1 LWHGPEGSSATLR
14 PLGGGVTGRS
24 MHRAPSSS
32 SVMRAEARAPGDV
45 LASSD
50 SSGAQGTPNQRW
62 TADFLRP
69 KLRDMATTSLNK
81 KALGFET
88 VEPAVTPPKGNPET
102 AFVKKPKLTTGKSRK
117 RDIPEG
123 LWTKCPKCSTM
134 LYDKELDENL
144 KVCMKCSH
152 HFPISARERIN
163 SLVETCSFEEMDAEM
178 ESVDVLAFTGVA
190 SYKDK
195 LESYKRGTG
204 LRDAVITGI
213 GKIDGQRVG
222 LGVMDFSFLG
232 GSMGSVVGEKLT
244 RLIEA
249 STEKELPVIIVST
262 SGGAR
267 MYEGMF
273 SLMQMAK
280 TCGALAYH
288 AQARLPY
295 ISVLTHPTT
304 AGVMASY
311 ATVGDLII
319 AEPGAMIGFAG
330 PRVIKDTTQAELPP
344 GFQTAE
350 FLLDHGLI
358 DTIVPRKEMRERLGY
373 YLDFLMSDR
382 ARKNAA

>member
-1 LWHGPEGSSATLR
+1 
-14 PLGGGVTGRS
+14 
-24 MHRAPSSS
+24 MKKNI
-32 SVMRAEARAPGDV
+32 
-45 LASSD
+45 
-50 SSGAQGTPNQRW
+50 GT
-62 TADFLRP
+62 
-69 KLRDMATTSLNK
+69 
-81 KALGFET
+81 ALYEQPAIP
-88 VEPAVTPPKGNPET
+88 PAVTPPPPNTPG
-102 AFVKKPKLTTGKSRK
+102 TTFTHKQKVTGGKSRK

-123 LWTKCPKCSTM
+123 LWTKCPKCATM
-134 LYDKELDENL
+134 LFDKELDENH
-144 KVCMKCSH
+144 KVCSKCGH
-152 HFPISARERIN
+152 HFPIGARERIN
-163 SLVETCSFEEMDAEM
+163 WLVETCSFEEMDAAM
-178 ESVDVLAFTGVA
+178 ISVDVLEFTGAA

-195 LESYKRGTG
+195 LASNWKKTG
-204 LRDAVITGI
+204 LKDAVVTGI
-213 GKIDGQRVG
+213 GRIGSHRVA

-232 GSMGSVVGEKLT
+232 GSMGSVVGEKLA
-244 RLIEA
+244 RLVEKG
-249 STEKELPVIIVST
+249 TEKELPVIIIST

-311 ATVGDLII
+311 ASVGDLII

-350 FLLDHGLI
+350 FLRDRGLI
-358 DTIVPRKEMRERLGY
+358 DAIVSRKEMKDRLVNY
-373 YLDFLMSDR
+373 MDFMM
-382 ARKNAA
+382 AGKKAAVSA